1 MTVNKMKPCEV
12 AAAAAL
18 DQMLFSEESWN
29 EADLAASL
37 EDPSRRFWS
46 AMEGDVL
53 VGFCGISQSFE
64 QGDLLT
70 IGVHPDHRR
79 KGIGNALLS
88 VALESFAQSGG
99 KELFLEVRA
108 SNEGA
113 KRLYEKFGFLPIG
126 MRRGYYQQP
135 KEDGLVY
142 RLEVLA

>member
-1 MTVNKMKPCEV
+1 MTVNKMNPREV
-12 AAAAAL
+12 SAAAAL
-18 DQMLFSEESWN
+18 DQMLFSEESWS

-99 KELFLEVRA
+99 RELFLEVRA

-113 KRLYEKFGFLPIG
+113 KHLYEKFGFLPIG
-126 MRRGYYQQP
+126 VRRGYYQQP

-142 RLEVLA
+142 RLEVHA